1 MKRIGWRML
10 AVVTA
15 AMIAVAA
22 PNIGVAQQKK
32 LVLWTHWD
40 QNPEFNKWYE
50 AKGKEFAKILKI
62 SISWL
67 AKARKRG
74 DGPPFINAGRSI
86 RYFPLRKPE

>member
-1 MKRIGWRML
+1 MSCKPPHSPPGTAKSAEML
-10 AVVTA
+10 T
-15 AMIAVAA
+15 
-22 PNIGVAQQKK
+22 
-32 LVLWTHWD
+32 
-40 QNPEFNKWYE
+40 PE
-50 AKGKEFAKILKI
+50 EFAKVLKI